1 MAPKKSKK
9 NPKPKVTLEQLIAV
23 AEDFNS
29 FMFADPT
36 EGIDL
41 ELEYDELLAE
51 VTETAEE
58 LEATDTIQKET
69 AETLN
74 ALDIETVAG
83 IADFDEPG
91 EEQEENGQE
100 EENGDDEDKAAKAA
114 DIALVKKTKDVEKLK
129 NIAKAWSIRIP
140 PPFYKDTA
148 KLKEYLIGKLDGS
161 APAPEKKTKTEKK
174 EKPKSEKKGPKA
186 VGIIAKIAELI
197 TASGKKGITKE
208 AILAE
213 LVIAFPDREE
223 KAMKNTI
230 NVQVPAR
237 MSKEKFPIGKTEAGA
252 FFKQ

>member
-9 NPKPKVTLEQLIAV
+9 NPKPEVTLEQLIAV

-29 FMFADPT
+29 FMFADPE

-41 ELEYDELLAE
+41 ELEYDELKAE

-74 ALDIETVAG
+74 ALDIETIAG
-83 IADFDEPG
+83 IADFEEPG

-100 EENGDDEDKAAKAA
+100 EENGDEDAAAKAA

-161 APAPEKKTKTEKK
+161 APAPEK
-174 EKPKSEKKGPKA
+174 P
-186 VGIIAKIAELI
+186 
-197 TASGKKGITKE
+197 SGKKGKADKPAKQPKE
-208 AILAE
+208 SSVSINDFFVSVIPTGLGTQHEDAIVLQA
-213 LVIAFPDREE
+213 
-223 KAMKNTI
+223 
-230 NVQVPAR
+230 
-237 MSKEKFPIGKTEAGA
+237 KEKFPEKPYRVIGNALYAYNRK
-252 FFKQ
+252 FVK

>member
-1 MAPKKSKK
+1 MGTKKGKK
-9 NPKPKVTLEQLIAV
+9 TPKPEVTLEQLIAV

-91 EEQEENGQE
+91 EEEEENGQE
-100 EENGDDEDKAAKAA
+100 EENVDDEDAAAKTA
-114 DIALVKKTKDVEKLK
+114 DIALIKKTKDVEKLK

-161 APAPEKKTKTEKK
+161 APAAEKK
-174 EKPKSEKKGPKA
+174 EKKEKTPKTPKEKKGKRDGIGEFVKNILMSSKEGFLTEDEKILQQVKA
-186 VGIIAKIAELI
+186 N
-197 TASGKKGITKE
+197 
-208 AILAE
+208 
-213 LVIAFPDREE
+213 FPDG
-223 KAMKNTI
+223 NT
-230 NVQVPAR
+230 NVQNIIWYRYQIKNKGLIPT
-237 MSKEKFPIGKTEAGA
+237 K
-252 FFKQ
+252 

>member
-9 NPKPKVTLEQLIAV
+9 EAPKPEVTLEQLISV

-91 EEQEENGQE
+91 KEQEEGNGQE

-114 DIALVKKTKDVEKLK
+114 DIALIKKTKDVEKLK

-161 APAPEKKTKTEKK
+161 APAPEK
-174 EKPKSEKKGPKA
+174 P
-186 VGIIAKIAELI
+186 
-197 TASGKKGITKE
+197 SGKKGKANKPAKQPKE
-208 AILAE
+208 SSVGINDFFTS
-213 LVIAFPDREE
+213 VIPTGLGTQHEDVIVLQA
-223 KAMKNTI
+223 
-230 NVQVPAR
+230 
-237 MSKEKFPIGKTEAGA
+237 KEKFPEKPYRVIGNALYAYNRK
-252 FFKQ
+252 FVK